1 MYSDELP
8 ACLIEQVT
16 EIRDR
21 TFLAVEETHH
31 LFVSGVRARKKS
43 NVIIVDQV
51 PLLFSYRNVQKVRL
65 RARITAE

>member
-16 EIRDR
+16 EMRDR

-31 LFVSGVRARKKS
+31 LFVGVRARKKVTS
-43 NVIIVDQV
+43 
-51 PLLFSYRNVQKVRL
+51 SS
-65 RARITAE
+65 